1 LDIYDFHAQNH
12 SEKIAAV
19 EGGRR
24 ISWEEFAQTC
34 RKAANAAMSLGL
46 RPGARTL
53 FFSGNS
59 VDAIIAGAGVRTI
72 GGVVVPVNSYL
83 TAPELEYIIG
93 DCAPAMI
100 VADREHLEVLKSAAL
115 SSVENVIVTGGEP
128 DVSSISRA
136 KVSGFGPLV
145 EGADDAEPGAEGGWM
160 GSYIMYTS
168 GTTGRPK
175 GAMHER
181 SPDASVAFNYVSAF
195 GLAPDDI
202 HLVAGPLYH
211 SAPAAFC
218 TITLSAGATIVVMG
232 RFDAEEA
239 LRLIEAERVTTT
251 FMAPTLLQRIVNLG
265 EDVHERYDLSSMRG
279 IFVGGAPCPFPL
291 KVAVHKL
298 FGPVLYEF
306 YGSTETKAALYL
318 NPGEQLKKPGSCGRP
333 FPGVEVKLV
342 AVGGGE
348 PPTGEPGEIWVREN
362 SASFSEYYKDPEK
375 TAATIHDGWIAT
387 GDVAYR
393 DPGGYYYICDRKTD
407 MVISGGVN
415 IYPAEVEAAL
425 IDHPAVA
432 DAAVFGIPDEEWGEK
447 LHAVIETSQPGVTG
461 SELEDFLRRRLA
473 GFKVPRSWEFV
484 NSLGRTE
491 DGKLRKHALRATHWE
506 SAGRRV

>member
-1 LDIYDFHAQNH
+1 MTSAGIH
-12 SEKIAAV
+12 
-19 EGGRR
+19 
-24 ISWEEFAQTC
+24 
-34 RKAANAAMSLGL
+34 
-46 RPGARTL
+46 PGDRVL

-59 VDAIIAGAGVRTI
+59 LDRLIASAGIRTI
-72 GGVVVPVNSYL
+72 GGVVVPVNSHL
-83 TAPELEYIIG
+83 VAGELEYIIS
-93 DCAPAMI
+93 DCEPVAI
-100 VADREHLEVLKSAAL
+100 VADRDHLETVRSAVLGP
-115 SSVENVIVTGGEP
+115 VRDVILTGGRP
-128 DVSSISRA
+128 PGDSVGGARLL
-136 KVSGFGPLV
+136 GFDELAEAAG
-145 EGADDAEPGAEGGWM
+145 DAEPSVEGGWM
-160 GSYIMYTS
+160 GTYIMYTS

-195 GLAPDDI
+195 DLRTDDV

-218 TITLSAGATIVVMG
+218 GITLSAGATIVVMP

-251 FMAPTLLQRIVNLG
+251 FMAPTLLQRITNLD
-265 EDVHERYDLSSMRG
+265 EAVSARYDLSSMRG

-291 KVAVHKL
+291 KVAIHKL

-333 FPGVEVKLV
+333 FPGVEVKLI
-342 AVGGGE
+342 AEGGGE
-348 PPTGEPGEIWVREN
+348 PPAGEPGEIWVRAN
-362 SASFSEYYKDPEK
+362 SASFSEYYKDPAK
-375 TAATIHDGWIAT
+375 TAATIRDDWIAT

-393 DPGGYYYICDRKTD
+393 DPDGYYYICDRKTD

-425 IDHPAVA
+425 IDHPSVA
-432 DAAVFGIPDEEWGEK
+432 DAAVFGIPDEEWGER
-447 LHAVIETSQPGVTG
+447 LHAVIEASKPEVTQ
-461 SELEDFLRRRLA
+461 SELEDFLRRRVA

-484 NSLGRTE
+484 GSLGRTE
-491 DGKLRKHALRATHWE
+491 DGKLRKHALRAAHWE
-506 SAGRRV
+506 SAGRRL